1 MICPVFAQTVPLA
14 GVNRREILRYAG
26 VKTITPEIS
35 CLMEESLAQAMPVI
49 SGKVCWARFPLVRK
63 QGILDLSFAQTGSEV
78 LKQNL
83 EGCEEVLVFGATIG
97 LSLDRMI
104 LRYGQTSPSKALM
117 LQAIGTERI
126 ENLCD
131 VFCEM
136 RRQEAAL
143 SGYYPVPR
151 FSPGYGDF
159 PLELQKDIFRV
170 LDCPRKIGL
179 TLNDSL
185 IMSPS
190 KSVTAIVGLRR
201 CPGSSGASG
210 CRICAKTDC
219 IYRRS
224 P

>member
-1 MICPVFAQTVPLA
+1 MICPVFTQTIPFSA
-14 GVNRREILRYAG
+14 VNRREILRYAG
-26 VKTITPEIS
+26 VKMLTPEIS
-35 CLMEESLAQAMPVI
+35 RLLEESLDQALPVI
-49 SGKVCWARFPLVRK
+49 SGKVCWTRFPLAEN
-63 QGILDLSFAQTGSEV
+63 QGILDLTFAQTESEA
-78 LKQNL
+78 LKRNL
-83 EGCEEVLVFGATIG
+83 DGCEEILVFGATIG

-131 VFCEM
+131 AFCEIC
-136 RRQEAAL
+136 RQEAAH
-143 SGYYPVPR
+143 SGQYTVPR

-170 LDCPRKIGL
+170 LDCSRKIGL
-179 TLNDSL
+179 TLNDSMM
-185 IMSPS
+185 MSPS

-210 CRICAKTDC
+210 CHSCTKTDC
-219 IYRRS
+219 IYRRT